1 MHPDIDYYHWLE
13 TKKNTHKNSNKQRR
27 RKKQQQL
34 IIVARNSSID
44 DDNQLV
50 FLLFLSSSLNKP
62 VKQTSE
68 RMPCMQSLRS
78 SFTCS
83 FDVSFNLAF
92 FLLSQR
98 IWDFFCFGF
107 GTCSGCSWRISCVSM
122 CMDESLIHTSLLTK
136 FFFVIYSVRFCLFFL
151 LFLISASIKIVH
163 VSVSFI
169 WVVWTFS
176 AFFLSLALDK
186 IAWTRNFVVCINKYE
201 WWLRCD
207 HLRAVEK
214 NFLLGRSFCRP
225 FNCFSEHII
234 KYSKTYDETYVPP
247 LAFFHYYLFA
257 FYVRF
262 HLILFSLLV
271 LRKNTSCFFLLLSS
285 AMRTVHFSSLF
296 RCVHLSAHIALHDVA
311 IRWVK
316 WTTKKKACECSKNNS
331 SNFFP

>member
-214 NFLLGRSFCRP
+214 TFCSVVRSVVHSTVFPNTLLNIPKRTMKRTFHRLLFFIIIYSLFMCASIWYYFRCWFFEKTLVVFSSYFLLPWELSIFRVYFGVCIYL
-225 FNCFSEHII
+225 HI
-234 KYSKTYDETYVPP
+234 S
-247 LAFFHYYLFA
+247 LCMMWLFGGWNEQ
-257 FYVRF
+257 
-262 HLILFSLLV
+262 
-271 LRKNTSCFFLLLSS
+271 RKKS
-285 AMRTVHFSSLF
+285 M
-296 RCVHLSAHIALHDVA
+296 
-311 IRWVK
+311 WM
-316 WTTKKKACECSKNNS
+316 
-331 SNFFP
+331 